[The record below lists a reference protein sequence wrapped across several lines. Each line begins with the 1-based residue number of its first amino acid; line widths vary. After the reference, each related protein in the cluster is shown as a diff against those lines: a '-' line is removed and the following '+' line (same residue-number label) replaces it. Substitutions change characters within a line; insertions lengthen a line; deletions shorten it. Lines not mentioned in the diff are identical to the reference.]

1 MCKFSMKDK
10 KCPYMGPGKRCKG
23 GYHLRGTVPATSNG
37 ETLTNPASDAQNR
50 DAVPLEQI
58 PQTNSQQNQGGNIII
73 DPSNLKDFLGKLI
86 REELAAAMTQ
96 QRAPTQAQQPQPP
109 QPQPTQPQPPTQQ
122 LQPPQQ
128 QQPRFQSSQDYRLA
142 LIGELLSKH

>member
-1 MCKFSMKDK
+1 MCKFSMKDQ

-37 ETLTNPASDAQNR
+37 KTSTNPVSGAQNS
-50 DAVPLEQI
+50 DAVPSEQV
-58 PQTNSQQNQGGNIII
+58 PQTNSQQNLGGNIII
-73 DPSNLKDFLGKLI
+73 DPSNLKDFLGKMI
-86 REELAAAMTQ
+86 REEIAAAMTQ
-96 QRAPTQAQQPQPP
+96 QPAPTQAQQPQTL
-109 QPQPTQPQPPTQQ
+109 QPQPPQPQPPTQQ

-128 QQPRFQSSQDYRLA
+128 HQQRFQSSQDYRLA